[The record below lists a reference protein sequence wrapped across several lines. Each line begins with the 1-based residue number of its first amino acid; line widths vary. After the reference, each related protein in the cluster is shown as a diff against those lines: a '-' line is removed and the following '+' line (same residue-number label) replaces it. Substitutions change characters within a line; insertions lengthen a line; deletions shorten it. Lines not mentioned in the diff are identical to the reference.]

1 MRKSLEIYPK
11 KLILIQIESTH
22 TRDTVRYEIYKGVSM
37 NTKRGLL
44 LVALLLV
51 QLMAGCTGALDT
63 TVDPRA
69 VLTATPTEIQ
79 QGEEITFD
87 ARGSDAIEG
96 IISEFKWDFGDGIE
110 TTTIAG
116 FTSHQFLMAG
126 QFNVRLTV
134 TNDQG
139 GTDSS
144 TVMVRVNGAPILNL
158 SIPDDVRS
166 GDMVLLDASQTIDPE
181 GGQLTFAWDL
191 DFLSDSDGDGDAH
204 NDVDSTEDRV
214 YLQTESSGAILGLL
228 TVDDNEGG
236 VVSQQFT
243 IDVQTRRYNVA
254 WVENT
259 LEWDYDEYLAQ
270 GETWSDNMTPG
281 MGVRILAY
289 EALLEL
295 DQDLFIPPDNFTL
308 SLNIIDDGHR
318 RTAETSPGN
327 ITQNE
332 STMAEINESE
342 LNPVGEEGF
351 FDADSAEELLE
362 GLLNEPG
369 ARFGQGEWV
378 WTIIAQNADPDSI
391 IPGQPDPDGGN
402 DWTLTIVITVLTPVL
417 TEVAYE

>member
-378 WTIIAQNADPDSI
+378 WTIVAQNADPDSI

>member
-1 MRKSLEIYPK
+1 
-11 KLILIQIESTH
+11 
-22 TRDTVRYEIYKGVSM
+22 M

-139 GTDSS
+139 GSDSS

-378 WTIIAQNADPDSI
+378 WTIVAQNADPDSI

>member
-1 MRKSLEIYPK
+1 VRKSLEIYPK

-295 DQDLFIPPDNFTL
+295 DQDLLLPPDNFTL

-378 WTIIAQNADPDSI
+378 WTIVAQNADPDSI